1 MISHNTTLL
10 YGNQKFG
17 KVSFLVL
24 FLHYI
29 QSLRG
34 KHGFT
39 QCPGH
44 HEVVLF
50 NQMYLLQLNTQNY
63 ISNKAFFTEDHH
75 TNITL
80 QLVFLVFYLYLNS
93 VHTCESDVSICY
105 LRGMINLNT
114 IGTFLQFEVKQIA
127 RCCCL
132 N

>member
-39 QCPGH
+39 
-44 HEVVLF
+44 
-50 NQMYLLQLNTQNY
+50 
-63 ISNKAFFTEDHH
+63 
-75 TNITL
+75 
-80 QLVFLVFYLYLNS
+80 
-93 VHTCESDVSICY
+93 
-105 LRGMINLNT
+105 
-114 IGTFLQFEVKQIA
+114 
-127 RCCCL
+127 
-132 N
+132 